1 MFYFLFEQIVII
13 VFYLHF
19 RNNFS
24 DSIILVI
31 GLLNSSAVE
40 LFEGQYFPLVTN
52 ILKDLEVEG
61 EKKQCSKISLP
72 QAVSFCL
79 NSCGHLKCISFASI
93 SFIVKNLAKRKA
105 KQ

>member
-1 MFYFLFEQIVII
+1 MILLLHIHIYVSVYMFYFLFEQIVII

-61 EKKQCSKISLP
+61 EKNNVQKSH
-72 QAVSFCL
+72 CL
-79 NSCGHLKCISFASI
+79 RLFLS
-93 SFIVKNLAKRKA
+93 V
-105 KQ
+105 